1 MIVLK
6 RAQKLILHTI
16 LLLAAIL
23 PVTFLSVF
31 AVPTSVLKLGSKG
44 MEVIEVQQ
52 ALADGGFLDEK
63 YVTGFFGPNT
73 EDAVK
78 AYQKANGINQTGMVA
93 ELTVEAMFLQPEKL
107 DTEKVYRSGDENSG
121 VKQLQQALF
130 EMGYLK
136 AEHVT
141 GYFGSITEAAV
152 KSFQKDNDISQTGVA
167 AKLTLEK
174 INSLLNITKI
184 DASRV
189 YRSGDEDAGVKALQ
203 QRLYE
208 LGYLQSKHV
217 TGYYGSITVAAV
229 KSFQKNNRI
238 SQTGTVAELTI
249 AALNSASAKTSSFGS
264 SADASADSGIAESIA
279 KPGTLRYGDSGAAVK
294 TLQNNLKKLGYYS
307 GSASGSYDTATKNA
321 VIAFQKAN
329 SLSADGIV
337 GSKTQSKIT
346 AALSAKNTGSS
357 SVSSGYNSA
366 NMSLINQAMETLS
379 AAQMNEVKLMAK
391 IIKREVGG
399 RSYKCQL
406 AVGSVIMNR
415 VQRTGASVREI
426 IFSPNQFSTANST
439 LDAETYSTSNL
450 YAAIEAYMGI
460 KPVGNCLYF
469 CSESVRYTCWA
480 GKNRTYYGKIDTEC
494 FFL

>member
-1 MIVLK
+1 MIDLK

-16 LLLAAIL
+16 LVLAAIL
-23 PVTFLSVF
+23 PVTVLSVL

-44 MEVIEVQQ
+44 AEVIEVQA
-52 ALADGGFLDEK
+52 ALADGGFLEEK

-78 AYQKANGINQTGMVA
+78 AYQKANGISQTGMVA

-107 DTEKVYRSGDENSG
+107 DAEKVYRSGDENSG
-121 VKQLQQALF
+121 VKALQQALF

-136 AEHVT
+136 EEHVT
-141 GYFGSITEAAV
+141 GYFGPLTEEAV
-152 KSFQKDNDISQTGVA
+152 KSFQKDNGISQTGVA
-167 AKLTLEK
+167 AKLTIEK

-249 AALNSASAKTSSFGS
+249 AALNSASAKTSASGTADS
-264 SADASADSGIAESIA
+264 SASGTAESIA
-279 KPGTLRYGDSGAAVK
+279 KPGTLRYGDSGSAVK

-307 GSASGSYDTATKNA
+307 GSASGSFDTATKNA

-357 SVSSGYNSA
+357 SVASGYNSA

-379 AAQMNEVKLMAK
+379 EAQMNEIKLMAK

-450 YAAIEAYMGI
+450 YAAIEAYMGL
-460 KPVGNCLYF
+460 KPVGNSLYF

>member
-107 DTEKVYRSGDENSG
+107 DTEKVYRR
-121 VKQLQQALF
+121 
-130 EMGYLK
+130 GYLK

-379 AAQMNEVKLMAK
+379 EAQMNEVKLMAK

-469 CSESVRYTCWA
+469 CSESVRQDRYRVLLPLKKSLTS
-480 GKNRTYYGKIDTEC
+480 R
-494 FFL
+494 FFKGIISFAFNIGIPIP

>member
-1 MIVLK
+1 MTVFK
-6 RAQKLILHTI
+6 RANKVILHAAVAVT
-16 LLLAAIL
+16 AIL
-23 PVTFLSVF
+23 GTITYSVL
-31 AVPTSVLKLGSKG
+31 AVPTSTLKVGSKG
-44 MEVIEVQQ
+44 MEVKEVQQ
-52 ALADGGFLDEK
+52 ALADDGFLDEK
-63 YVTGFFGPNT
+63 YVTGFFGPQT

-78 AYQKANGINQTGMVA
+78 DYQKANGISQTGMVA
-93 ELTVEAMFLQPEKL
+93 ERTIAAMFLAPEKL
-107 DTEKVYRSGDENSG
+107 DEKDVYRNGDENSG
-121 VKQLQQALF
+121 VKALQQALLD
-130 EMGYLK
+130 MGYLK
-136 AEHVT
+136 EEHVT
-141 GYFGSITEAAV
+141 GYFGSLTEAAV
-152 KSFQKDNDISQTGVA
+152 KKFQKDNGISQTGVA
-167 AKLTLEK
+167 AALTIQK

-184 DASRV
+184 DDSRV

-249 AALNSASAKTSSFGS
+249 AALNSASAKTNASGSS
-264 SADASADSGIAESIA
+264 SADTAASGVTESIA

-294 TLQNNLKKLGYYS
+294 TLQNNLKKLGYFS
-307 GSASGSYDTATKNA
+307 GSASGSFDTATKKA

-329 SLSADGIV
+329 SLSADGIA

-357 SVSSGYNSA
+357 SIASGYNSA
-366 NMSLINQAMETLS
+366 NMTLINQAMDTLS
-379 AAQMNEVKLMAK
+379 EAQMNEVKLMAK

-415 VQRTGASVREI
+415 VRRTGASVREI

-439 LDAETYSTSNL
+439 LDAESYSTSNL

-460 KPVGNCLYF
+460 KPVGNSLYF
-469 CSESVRYTCWA
+469 CSESARYTCWA